1 LASLEEEKKQ
11 SRQDGRRRGGAAAEA
26 GGDAPAPGQGPAAQR
41 LLLHHQPTTL
51 AYVSFYPSMSGFCS
65 SYFRIYV
72 LAVQISPVDVDVST
86 VVVGVNLWSI
96 LIPNHL
102 VLADIA

>member
-1 LASLEEEKKQ
+1 
-11 SRQDGRRRGGAAAEA
+11 
-26 GGDAPAPGQGPAAQR
+26 
-41 LLLHHQPTTL
+41 
-51 AYVSFYPSMSGFCS
+51 MSGFCS

-72 LAVQISPVDVDVST
+72 LAVQISPVDVDVSA
-86 VVVGVNLWSI
+86 VVVCVNLWSI